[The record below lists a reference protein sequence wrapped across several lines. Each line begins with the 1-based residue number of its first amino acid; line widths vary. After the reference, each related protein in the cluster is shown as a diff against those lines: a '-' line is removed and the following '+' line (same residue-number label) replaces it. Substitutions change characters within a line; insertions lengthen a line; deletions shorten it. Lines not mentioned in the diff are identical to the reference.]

1 MSDHKEESSEGAETG
16 KIVFKKKVRKN
27 LRQRRN
33 SDDDEPNEE
42 P

>member
-1 MSDHKEESSEGAETG
+1 MADTQNEIKDNP
-16 KIVFKKKVRKN
+16 KIVFKKKIRKN

-33 SDDDEPNEE
+33 SDEEPNEE